1 MMKNKKVEKV
11 EKTTKVEKV
20 VNAETKNSLPVE
32 NQPNNDILQ
41 LQINELKAMITQ
53 LSSHNSQLK
62 TELEAKSNVVEI
74 PVQQSEIIDIPL
86 NRVVKVVSL
95 YNGGMTLKTA
105 ELGKT
110 FRFENFGNLQPII
123 YADLIQIMSYQHRF
137 TKQGYFMILDN
148 DVVKAH
154 ALEDDYKKI
163 LTKQQIENILTF
175 EDGVI
180 RSLFSGT
187 TNVIRETIVTM
198 IMQKINS
205 NEKKDYVDKNKVA
218 ILSEIYGKDIYALAR
233 NDVEAIVNN
242 NI

>member
-1 MMKNKKVEKV
+1 M
-11 EKTTKVEKV
+11 
-20 VNAETKNSLPVE
+20 
-32 NQPNNDILQ
+32 
-41 LQINELKAMITQ
+41 
-53 LSSHNSQLK
+53 SH
-62 TELEAKSNVVEI
+62 
-74 PVQQSEIIDIPL
+74 
-86 NRVVKVVSL
+86 
-95 YNGGMTLKTA
+95 
-105 ELGKT
+105 
-110 FRFENFGNLQPII
+110 
-123 YADLIQIMSYQHRF
+123 QHRF
-137 TKQGYFMILDN
+137 KKNGYFMILDN

-175 EDGVI
+175 EDDVI
-180 RSLFSGT
+180 RTLFSGT